1 MRPLMIA
8 FLILSPF
15 IAIAQNYHLHATI
28 PVLTQAPVAHFA
40 QVAMANAGTKMADML
55 HAVQELL
62 G

>member
-28 PVLTQAPVAHFA
+28 PVLTQAPAHFA

-55 HAVQELL
+55 RAVQELL